1 MAAVGATA
9 SQGAAIV
16 QVVSTGTVEDHRL
29 LGHASSGASS
39 SSGPAAVQEKERCLR
54 LCNLI
59 YRLHCK
65 LTMDQCSP
73 GEPRVVQF
81 ESIFPLE

>member
-29 LGHASSGASS
+29 LGHASSDGSS
-39 SSGPAAVQEKERCLR
+39 SSGQAAVEETERCLR
-54 LCNLI
+54 LCYLI

-65 LTMDQCSP
+65 ITMDQCFP
-73 GEPRVVQF
+73 GKPRMVQF
-81 ESIFPLE
+81 ECYI